1 MVFKRRSYEPV
12 FKNRFKNSKYGL
24 FFLTA
29 ILAAGQNRQGTIKTD
44 LNPSSSGNLLL
55 SFK

>member
-1 MVFKRRSYEPV
+1 MEQFTL
-12 FKNRFKNSKYGL
+12 KNISFLKNSKYGL

-44 LNPSSSGNLLL
+44 LNLSSSGNSLL

>member
-1 MVFKRRSYEPV
+1 MNLSLIIALKTQNMVYF
-12 FKNRFKNSKYGL
+12 YGL

-44 LNPSSSGNLLL
+44 LNLSSSGNSLL